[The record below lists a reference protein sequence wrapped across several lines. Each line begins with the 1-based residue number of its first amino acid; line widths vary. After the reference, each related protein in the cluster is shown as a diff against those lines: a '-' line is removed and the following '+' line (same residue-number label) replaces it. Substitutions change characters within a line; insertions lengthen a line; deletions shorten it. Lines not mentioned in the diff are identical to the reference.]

1 VRGYGLFAANPFGQ
15 SDFEAPP
22 KSGIKEGT
30 AIGGSGDRGKFVLAN
45 GQSLTQRYRILI
57 QKGEPVAPTLKASFA
72 AFSAAEGK

>member
-30 AIGGSGDRGKFVLAN
+30 AIGGRGDKGNYVLAN
-45 GQSLTQRYRILI
+45 GQALTQRYRILI
-57 QKGEPVAPTLKASFA
+57 QKGEPVSPALKASFA
-72 AFSAAEGK
+72 AFSAADGE